1 MASPDEKPWLD
12 LRSRPLQL
20 ALLAAATL
28 AWGLPFAAHTARWV
42 LFEDAMIVM
51 RYARNLAAGDGF
63 VFNLGERI
71 LGVTTPLQT
80 LLSTLFFFAGAAEPP
95 VWQNYT
101 GLFFLVAEAFL
112 LLLLARRLGLEAAAL
127 PVALLALG
135 GFFGSYLYVGMETH
149 LFMALALAALLLD
162 LGGKPRPILLGVA
175 LGFAFL
181 TRYDAA
187 LLAGLLG
194 LAAWQRERAFPWRTT
209 LAFFAVAAP
218 WLLFAQLYFGSI
230 LPQPLAAKESYF
242 TTTAYLGRFYDLW
255 REDFRSICQ
264 VFSRIDIGNHL
275 VAISFPLWLAAG
287 AFLLARRG
295 RRFLVPAIYPLLHLA
310 VYAGLGPDPAF
321 NWHVYLLGPFSLLF
335 GACLIGEL
343 LAFLRER
350 LPPRLQARLPEKLT
364 ANLLVLALLGPLAW
378 HLYHQAAYRYQPDP
392 HTQQLR
398 DMGRWI
404 GERYP
409 PSTSLMQP
417 SIGLLGYESNL
428 YMVDHAGLV
437 TPGLYFWND
446 QQCTPVPEVLERFHP
461 DLVLLS
467 PWSEAHAA
475 EMVAAGYAPVH
486 TFEPYSYT
494 IYQRAGDRPA
504 GDRGAG
510 GPPAAG
516 GAAP

>member
-1 MASPDEKPWLD
+1 MAFPDIPSWLD
-12 LRSRPLQL
+12 LRARRVQL
-20 ALLAAATL
+20 ALLAAAAFL
-28 AWGLPFAAHTARWV
+28 WGLPFAAHTARWV
-42 LFEDAMIVM
+42 LFEDSMIVM

-95 VWQNYT
+95 AWQNYT
-101 GLFFLVAEAFL
+101 GLVFLVAEAFL

-149 LFMALALAALLLD
+149 LFMVLVLAALLLE
-162 LGGKPRPILLGVA
+162 LGERPRPFLLGAV
-175 LGFAFL
+175 LGLAFL

-194 LAAWQRERAFPWRTT
+194 VAAWLRERRFPWRTT
-209 LAFFAVAAP
+209 LAFFALVTP

-242 TTTAYLGRFYDLW
+242 TSAAYLDRAYDLW
-255 REDFRSICQ
+255 REDFRKICQ

-275 VAISFPLWLAAG
+275 VAISFPLWIAAG
-287 AFLLARRG
+287 AWLTARQG
-295 RRFLVPAIYPLLHLA
+295 RRLWVVVAYPFLHLA
-310 VYAGLGPDPAF
+310 VYTALGPDPAF
-321 NWHVYLLGPFSLLF
+321 TWHVYLLGPCFLLF
-335 GACLIGEL
+335 GARLATEA
-343 LAFLRER
+343 LAFLREEAA
-350 LPPRLQARLPEKLT
+350 PRLFGGRFALKPPTARL
-364 ANLLVLALLGPLAW
+364 AVNLLILALLAPLAW
-378 HLYHQAAYRYQPDP
+378 HLYRQAEYRYQPDP
-392 HTQQLR
+392 HTLQLR
-398 DMGRWI
+398 DMGRFL

-446 QQCTPVPEVLERFHP
+446 QQCTPVLEVLERFQP

-467 PWSEAHAA
+467 PWSEAGAA
-475 EMVAAGYAPVH
+475 EMATASYLPVH
-486 TFEPYSYT
+486 RFEPYLYT
-494 IYQRAGDRPA
+494 VYQRSPA
-504 GDRGAG
+504 E
-510 GPPAAG
+510 
-516 GAAP
+516 